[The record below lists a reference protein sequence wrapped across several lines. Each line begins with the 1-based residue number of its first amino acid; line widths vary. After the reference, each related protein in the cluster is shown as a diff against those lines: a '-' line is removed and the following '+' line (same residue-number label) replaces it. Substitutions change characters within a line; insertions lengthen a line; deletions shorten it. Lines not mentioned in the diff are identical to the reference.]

1 MSAFQAIG
9 FSDGVQPVQSDVPCG
24 YRFGFPMRGIA
35 ATLVIVCPL
44 AAQTTLGVGTLRGR
58 VLDPSQQLVVGAK
71 VDLIETS
78 KGLVRRSES
87 GRDGSFL
94 FLSVLAGVYSIRVEM
109 PGFRT
114 EQMDGLRIEV
124 GQEASI
130 NIQLQVG
137 DIRTSV
143 TVVAPTAT
151 ELDAQSNAIGSLTD
165 SIRVR
170 ELPLNGRN
178 FLQLTL
184 LSGGTNEVSA
194 FSDVFTS
201 NVGPPGRL
209 VVLSGA
215 FPYSGAYS
223 LNGFNI
229 RGSRD
234 GELAL
239 SPSIAAIDQFK
250 VQGSFL
256 MPEEGT
262 GAAIVNIV
270 TKSGS
275 NHFHGELFEFLRNEV
290 LDARS
295 FFAPAKEDLKRNQ
308 FGGAIG
314 GPLRKNRIW
323 FHTFYE
329 GLRELTAF
337 SAAGYSP
344 TEEMFAGNFS
354 ATGRIIYDPAGYRP
368 DSGAR
373 EPFPNFTIPA
383 SRDNPVA
390 RNLLAYYRPGAS
402 LASGPNNVFGNPRK
416 TLNDDQGGVRVDA
429 ALSPRSQLFGQF
441 FRQNTPS
448 AQPGLFRLSGLLYQN
463 GSTLAMAQHS
473 WSVSANAV
481 NTLRFGFLRNVAVG
495 GNEASELG
503 PLLNQIG
510 ITNTFD
516 SRGVSAVNLQGYS
529 SFGRS
534 NGEVGNR
541 DNTWQL
547 DEEFTYNKGGH
558 SLAAGAGLRYRRGWY
573 LNGNANALG
582 GSIAK
587 IGSSVRIGERRFDR
601 TWI

>member
-1 MSAFQAIG
+1 
-9 FSDGVQPVQSDVPCG
+9 
-24 YRFGFPMRGIA
+24 
-35 ATLVIVCPL
+35 VCYPL
-44 AAQTTLGVGTLRGR
+44 RKQTTLGVGALRGR

-71 VDLIETS
+71 VDLVETS
-78 KGLVRRSES
+78 KDLVRRSES

-109 PGFRT
+109 PGFSI
-114 EQMDGLRIEV
+114 EQMDGLKIEV
-124 GQEASI
+124 GQEASV
-130 NIQLQVG
+130 NIRLQVG
-137 DIRTSV
+137 EIRASITVPAPSV
-143 TVVAPTAT
+143 T
-151 ELDAQSNAIGSLTD
+151 ELNAQSNAIGSLVD
-165 SIRVR
+165 SDRVR

-178 FLQLTL
+178 FLQLAL

-209 VVLSGA
+209 VVLPGT

-234 GELAL
+234 GELGL
-239 SPSIAAIDQFK
+239 SPSIAAVDQFK

-256 MPEEGT
+256 MPEEGS
-262 GAAIVNIV
+262 GSAVVNIV

-275 NHFHGELFEFLRNEV
+275 NQFHGEVFEFFRNQV

-314 GPLRKNRIW
+314 GPLRKDRIW
-323 FHTFYE
+323 FRTFYE

-354 ATGRIIYDPAGYRP
+354 ATGRVIYDPASYRP
-368 DSGAR
+368 ESGAR

-383 SRDNPVA
+383 NRVNPVA

-402 LASGPNNVFGNPRK
+402 LGSGPNNVFGNPRK
-416 TLNDDQGGVRVDA
+416 TLNDDQGGVRVDS

-448 AQPGLFRLSGLLYQN
+448 IQPGLFPLSGLLYQN
-463 GSTLAMAQHS
+463 ESTLAMVQHS
-473 WSVSANAV
+473 WSINAGAV

-503 PLLNQIG
+503 AILSQIG

-516 SRGVSAVNLQGYS
+516 NRGVSAVNLQGYS
-529 SFGRS
+529 SFGRA

-547 DEEFTYNKGGH
+547 DEEFAYNKGGH
-558 SLAAGAGLRYRRGWY
+558 SLAAGAGFRYRRGWHV
-573 LNGNANALG
+573 NGNANALG
-582 GSIAK
+582 TLFFQPAFTAQLAVNSQGQLAPVAGREIPLPIS
-587 IGSSVRIGERRFDR
+587 
-601 TWI
+601 